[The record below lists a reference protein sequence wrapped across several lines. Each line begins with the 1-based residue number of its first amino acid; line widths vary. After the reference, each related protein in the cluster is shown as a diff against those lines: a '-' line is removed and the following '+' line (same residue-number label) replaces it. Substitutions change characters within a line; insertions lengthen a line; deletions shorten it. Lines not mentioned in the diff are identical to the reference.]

1 MNPTVTLEVFY
12 PHAPERVWQALT
24 DRRALA
30 DWLMNNDF
38 EPRLGHRFHFWE
50 ADGFGLDRCIAC
62 EVIEFD
68 PPKRLTYRWQDDCA
82 EHSAIVT
89 WTLTAVPGGTTLQLR
104 HHQLVQTTAI
114 RSSMLLQRFEQ
125 SATRSQP
132 RAVFNSIRPEKAYEF
147 PANIGD
153 TRMQASGTSLIT
165 ESNLELQAQ
174 WHHRLIRLDQK
185 LSSDP
190 AIASRKVTFEETGS
204 KNVQ

>member
-30 DWLMNNDF
+30 AWLMNNDF

-68 PPKRLTYRWQDDCA
+68 PPKRLTYRWQETQT
-82 EHSAIVT
+82 EHSAIIT
-89 WTLTAVPGGTTLQLR
+89 WTLNAVAGGTTLQLR
-104 HHQLVQTTAI
+104 HHQRVQTTAI
-114 RSSMLLQRFEQ
+114 RSSILLQRFEH
-125 SATRSQP
+125 ATQRQP
-132 RAVFNSIRPEKAYEF
+132 RASFDSIRPEKAYEF
-147 PANIGD
+147 PANISSD

-165 ESNLELQAQ
+165 ESDLERQAQ
-174 WHHRLIRLDQK
+174 WHHRLLRLNQK